1 MLSFKPKK
9 RFYTLHG
16 TLNTPTEEES
26 MITSFKEMKVWKRAD
41 DLAFVVFDLA
51 ETFPRK
57 YLYDLTSQLRRAAL
71 SVPTNIAE
79 GCASFH
85 SGEFL
90 QFLNVS
96 RRSLSETQYLL
107 YFASRR
113 NLIKQTQ
120 LSELHTI
127 CEEISKRL
135 NGLAKFIRNK
145 IKNSKKS

>member
-1 MLSFKPKK
+1 
-9 RFYTLHG
+9 
-16 TLNTPTEEES
+16 
-26 MITSFKEMKVWKRAD
+26 MITSFKELKVWERAD
-41 DLAFVVFDLA
+41 DLAFKIFDVTD
-51 ETFPRK
+51 TFPRK

-90 QFLNVS
+90 QFLNIS

-113 NLIKQTQ
+113 GLIRQTQ
-120 LSELHTI
+120 LSELDSI
-127 CEEISKRL
+127 SEEISKMM
-135 NGLAKFIRNK
+135 NALAKSIRKRTKMSVAKRIDN
-145 IKNSKKS
+145 

>member
-1 MLSFKPKK
+1 
-9 RFYTLHG
+9 
-16 TLNTPTEEES
+16 
-26 MITSFKEMKVWKRAD
+26 MITSYKELKVWERAD
-41 DLAFVVFDLA
+41 ELAFRVFDLT
-51 ETFPRK
+51 ELFPRR

-90 QFLNVS
+90 QFLNIS

-120 LSELHTI
+120 LLEFDSI
-127 CEEISKRL
+127 SEEISKML
-135 NGLAKFIRNK
+135 NALAKSIRNK
-145 IKNSKKS
+145 IKNSPKKS

>member
-1 MLSFKPKK
+1 
-9 RFYTLHG
+9 
-16 TLNTPTEEES
+16 
-26 MITSFKEMKVWKRAD
+26 MITSFKELKVWERAD
-41 DLAFVVFDLA
+41 DLAFKVFDVA
-51 ETFPRK
+51 DTFPRK

-90 QFLNVS
+90 QFLNIS

-113 NLIKQTQ
+113 GLIRQTQ
-120 LSELHTI
+120 LSELDSI
-127 CEEISKRL
+127 CEEISKML
-135 NGLAKFIRNK
+135 NALAKSIRNK
-145 IKNSKKS
+145 VKGSFRKS

>member
-1 MLSFKPKK
+1 
-9 RFYTLHG
+9 
-16 TLNTPTEEES
+16 
-26 MITSFKEMKVWKRAD
+26 MITSFKELKVWERAD
-41 DLAFVVFDLA
+41 DLAFKVFDVTD
-51 ETFPRK
+51 TFPRK

-90 QFLNVS
+90 QFLNIS

-113 NLIKQTQ
+113 GLIRQTQ
-120 LSELHTI
+120 LSELDSI
-127 CEEISKRL
+127 SEEISKMM
-135 NGLAKFIRNK
+135 NALAKSIRKRTRMSVAKRIDN
-145 IKNSKKS
+145 

>member
-1 MLSFKPKK
+1 
-9 RFYTLHG
+9 
-16 TLNTPTEEES
+16 
-26 MITSFKEMKVWKRAD
+26 MITSYKELKVWERAD
-41 DLAFVVFDLA
+41 ELAFRVFDLT
-51 ETFPRK
+51 ELFPRR
-57 YLYDLTSQLRRAAL
+57 YLYDLTRQLRRAAL

-90 QFLNVS
+90 QFLNIS

-120 LSELHTI
+120 LLEFDSI
-127 CEEISKRL
+127 SEEISKML
-135 NGLAKFIRNK
+135 NALAKSIRNK
-145 IKNSKKS
+145 IKNSPKKS

>member
-1 MLSFKPKK
+1 
-9 RFYTLHG
+9 
-16 TLNTPTEEES
+16 
-26 MITSFKEMKVWKRAD
+26 MITSFKELKVWERAD
-41 DLAFVVFDLA
+41 DLAFKIFDVTD
-51 ETFPRK
+51 TFPRK

-90 QFLNVS
+90 QFLNIS

-113 NLIKQTQ
+113 GLMKQTQ
-120 LSELHTI
+120 LSELNSI
-127 CEEISKRL
+127 SEEISKML
-135 NGLAKFIRNK
+135 NALAKSIRKRTKMSVAKRIDN
-145 IKNSKKS
+145 